1 MSSKSTKSKSTS
13 TSTTGGLKVSKKVFK
28 ASIQED
34 INKDLLE
41 RIPISAFIQEAIT
54 LMVKNTIN
62 IKCRKCGSDDV
73 YCESKQ
79 LRSADEA
86 TTKLY
91 TCLTCGNK
99 WRVD

>member
-1 MSSKSTKSKSTS
+1 MSSKNKSKATS
-13 TSTTGGLKVSKKVFK
+13 GGLKVSKKVFK

-41 RIPISAFIQEAIT
+41 RIPISAFIQETIK

-62 IKCRKCGSDDV
+62 IVCKKCGSDDV

-86 TTKLY
+86 TTKIY